1 MNNTPSLNEI
11 NKNSTMDPDMLT
23 KYYKLELMNDFMNIK
38 YQNPKMTQSQIS
50 SQLNM
55 SPSTIQ
61 RYRNDINM
69 ISPYRNNPN
78 NVKKQQKKTKI
89 DNNGDLKRPQLT
101 SNDLKTTSNDKK
113 TKSKTVLKA
122 GSLDEEGFEINENY
136 LDKIPKNNKILTLI
150 HVIIFS
156 IHTFI

>member
-1 MNNTPSLNEI
+1 
-11 NKNSTMDPDMLT
+11 
-23 KYYKLELMNDFMNIK
+23 MNDFMNIK
-38 YQNPKMTQSQIS
+38 YHNPKMSQSEIS

-69 ISPYRNNPN
+69 LSPYRINPK

-89 DNNGDLKRPQLT
+89 NDSGDLKRPYLT

-113 TKSKTVLKA
+113 PRSKNVLKA
-122 GSLDEEGFEINENY
+122 GSVQEENIEIKEHY
-136 LDKIPKNNKILTLI
+136 LDKIPKNNKT
-150 HVIIFS
+150 
-156 IHTFI
+156 